1 VLVPLEVDELVDV
14 TDALIVMDGESVLV
28 SVPVSEGAAPTVT
41 EAVGECEI
49 DLERLNVVDGVV
61 LDVDVPVTVLLPV
74 EVPLAL
80 IVDDNEIEVE
90 PVGVLEIDAESVD
103 VILALTEPDILTS
116 ELTDADV
123 KGENEVA
130 CVAALDTIADT
141 VIEVDADREAIALV
155 ELDTIADTVTEF
167 VALVELDT
175 IADTVTEFVAVEELD
190 TIDVTEVLDERE
202 ATAVLVLD
210 ATAVSEVNADADTVA
225 IDVTEAL
232 AVAVAEADAESVGI
246 EGFADMLAVIVKA
259 IVTEGSLL
267 CVGLL
272 DMLQV
277 FVIVTETEEDVQPV
291 TEVENKVDGLVLAE
305 MLFATVVLPTLDL
318 DTKTDGLAVV
328 LVDSDTEI
336 DGLADELVLGLH
348 V

>member
-1 VLVPLEVDELVDV
+1 VDELVDV
-14 TDALIVMDGESVLV
+14 TDALIVVDGESVPL

-80 IVDDNEIEVE
+80 IVDDIEIVVE

-103 VILALTEPDILTS
+103 VILALTEPDRLTS

-141 VIEVDADREAIALV
+141 VIEVDADREAI
-155 ELDTIADTVTEF
+155 T
-167 VALVELDT
+167 LVELDT

-210 ATAVSEVNADADTVA
+210 AAAVSEVNADADTDT
-225 IDVTEAL
+225 IDETEAL

-246 EGFADMLAVIVKA
+246 EGFADRLAVIVKA
-259 IVTEGSLL
+259 LVTEGSLL

-277 FVIVTETEEDVQPV
+277 FVIVTEEDVLVLPV
-291 TEVENKVDGLVLAE
+291 TEVENKADGLVLAE
-305 MLFATVVLPTLDL
+305 ILFATVVLPTLDF